1 MGACSMAGRTSRVT
15 HTLFAGAIAGW
26 LASVTLFSTAA
37 TQAQPPAVGQ
47 AAASAPL
54 FDTSHN
60 CMACHNSLFTTSGED
75 ISIGTSWRATMM
87 ANSSRDPYWQAA
99 VRREVM
105 DHPAATADIEH
116 ECGVCHMPMA
126 HTQAMALGRKGVIFA
141 HLPVGVAAAP
151 EALLAADG
159 VSCTA
164 CHQIT
169 AEKFGTPASF
179 TGGFV
184 IDTAPGPGPRA
195 IFGPYPV
202 QAGQTGIMHS
212 ATGFT
217 PVESQHVRQS
227 ELCAT
232 CHTLFTHP
240 LGPGNETAAPFPEQV
255 PYLEW
260 RHSAFANERS
270 CQSCHMPVV
279 NEPARM
285 ASVFGELR
293 DGIAR
298 HSFRGGNFFMLRMLN
313 RYRNELGVEATPLE
327 LDGAVRDT
335 LQHLSSE
342 SATVAIE
349 RAQRIDGRI
358 VLDVNVANLSGHK
371 LPTGYPSR
379 RAWLHLTVRD
389 GSGGVVFESGA
400 VSPDGRIAGNDNDAD
415 GSRLEPHHR
424 EIRRADDVQIYE
436 AIMADR
442 SGAVTTGLLQATRY
456 LKDNR
461 LLPRGFDK
469 RTADADVAVQGAAR
483 EDEDFTDAGDRIR
496 YSIDPSAAQGPFT
509 VDVELLF
516 QPIAFRWAQN
526 LAGYDAPET
535 TRFVGYY
542 RSMAAS
548 SHARLARATTHVR

>member
-1 MGACSMAGRTSRVT
+1 
-15 HTLFAGAIAGW
+15 
-26 LASVTLFSTAA
+26 
-37 TQAQPPAVGQ
+37 
-47 AAASAPL
+47 
-54 FDTSHN
+54 
-60 CMACHNSLFTTSGED
+60 
-75 ISIGTSWRATMM
+75 
-87 ANSSRDPYWQAA
+87 
-99 VRREVM
+99 
-105 DHPAATADIEH
+105 
-116 ECGVCHMPMA
+116 
-126 HTQAMALGRKGVIFA
+126 
-141 HLPVGVAAAP
+141 
-151 EALLAADG
+151 
-159 VSCTA
+159 
-164 CHQIT
+164 
-169 AEKFGTPASF
+169 
-179 TGGFV
+179 
-184 IDTAPGPGPRA
+184 
-195 IFGPYPV
+195 
-202 QAGQTGIMHS
+202 
-212 ATGFT
+212 
-217 PVESQHVRQS
+217 
-227 ELCAT
+227 
-232 CHTLFTHP
+232 
-240 LGPGNETAAPFPEQV
+240 
-255 PYLEW
+255 
-260 RHSAFANERS
+260 
-270 CQSCHMPVV
+270 MPVV
-279 NEPARM
+279 SEPARM

-327 LDGAVRDT
+327 LDGAVRET
-335 LQHLSSE
+335 LQHLASE

-358 VLDVNVANLSGHK
+358 VVDLSVANLSGHK

-389 GSGGVVFESGA
+389 ASGRVVFESGA
-400 VSPDGRIAGNDNDAD
+400 VTPDGRIIGNDNDAD

-424 EIRRADDVQIYE
+424 EIRRAEDVQIYE
-436 AIMADR
+436 AIMSDR

-496 YSIDPSAAQGPFT
+496 YRIDPSAAPGPFT

-542 RSMAAS
+542 RSMTAS
-548 SHARLARATTHVR
+548 SHARLARATAQVR